1 MIILRSDSD
10 SVECVSRVLLEG
22 SVVVLPTDTVYGF
35 SGVVPESEVLI
46 RKIKGR
52 DETKPFIQLIAEP
65 EDIYRYTDE
74 VLPDQLLAL
83 WPGALT
89 VIVPLKKRLITGES
103 EVTTIAFRCPGDGWL
118 RQIIKAVGKPIYS
131 TSVNRS
137 GQPVLSSVLEIDKE
151 FGGEVKLIV
160 DGGSTENAL
169 PSTLVKFEKGK
180 CIILRQGDVCIPSSL
195 LL

>member
-35 SGVVPESEVLI
+35 SGVVPESEDVI

-74 VLPDQLLAL
+74 VLPDQLIAL

-103 EVTTIAFRCPGDGWL
+103 EVTTVAFRCPGDGWL

-137 GQPVLSSVLEIDKE
+137 GQSVLSSVLEIDKE

>member
-74 VLPDQLLAL
+74 VLPDQLLAM

-103 EVTTIAFRCPGDGWL
+103 EVTTVSFRCPGDGWL

>member
-10 SVECVSRVLLEG
+10 SVEFVSRVLLEG

-46 RKIKGR
+46 HKIKGR

-74 VLPDQLLAL
+74 VLPDQLLAM

-103 EVTTIAFRCPGDGWL
+103 EVTTVAFRCPGDGWL

>member
-35 SGVVPESEVLI
+35 SGVVPESEDVI

-74 VLPDQLLAL
+74 VLPDQLLAM

-89 VIVPLKKRLITGES
+89 VIVPLKKRFITGES
-103 EVTTIAFRCPGDGWL
+103 EVTTVAFRCPGDGWL

>member
-74 VLPDQLLAL
+74 VLPDQLLAM

-103 EVTTIAFRCPGDGWL
+103 EVTTVAFRCPGDGWL

-195 LL
+195 LI

>member
-1 MIILRSDSD
+1 MIILRSDGN
-10 SVECVSRVLLEG
+10 SVEFVSRVLLEG

-35 SGVVPESEVLI
+35 SGVVPESEDVI

-65 EDIYRYTDE
+65 KDIYRYTNE

-89 VIVPLKKRLITGES
+89 VIVPLKKNLITGEF
-103 EVTTIAFRCPGDGWL
+103 EVTTVAFRCPEDGWL

-180 CIILRQGDVCIPSSL
+180 CIILRQGDICIPSSL

>member
-1 MIILRSDSD
+1 MIILRSDGN
-10 SVECVSRVLLEG
+10 SVEFVSRVLLEG

-35 SGVVPESEVLI
+35 SGVVPESEDVI

-74 VLPDQLLAL
+74 VLPDQLLAM

-103 EVTTIAFRCPGDGWL
+103 EVTTVAFRCPGDGWL

>member
-1 MIILRSDSD
+1 MIILRSDSN
-10 SVECVSRVLLEG
+10 SVEFVSRVLLEG

-35 SGVVPESEVLI
+35 SGVVPESEDVI

-103 EVTTIAFRCPGDGWL
+103 EVTTVAFRCPGDGWL

>member
-35 SGVVPESEVLI
+35 SGVVPESEDVI

-74 VLPDQLLAL
+74 VLPDQLLAM

-103 EVTTIAFRCPGDGWL
+103 EVTTVAFRCPGDGWL

>member
-35 SGVVPESEVLI
+35 SGVVPESEDVI

-74 VLPDQLLAL
+74 VLPDQWILGYCSGIF
-83 WPGALT
+83 PGAVRILWQLR
-89 VIVPLKKRLITGES
+89 ILIYK
-103 EVTTIAFRCPGDGWL
+103 L
-118 RQIIKAVGKPIYS
+118 RK
-131 TSVNRS
+131 
-137 GQPVLSSVLEIDKE
+137 LSPYSVL
-151 FGGEVKLIV
+151 L
-160 DGGSTENAL
+160 L
-169 PSTLVKFEKGK
+169 PYYNQFTGQNPEKS
-180 CIILRQGDVCIPSSL
+180 I
-195 LL
+195 

>member
-1 MIILRSDSD
+1 MIILRSDGN
-10 SVECVSRVLLEG
+10 SVEFVSRVLLEG

-35 SGVVPESEVLI
+35 SGVVPESEDVI

-89 VIVPLKKRLITGES
+89 VIVPLKKILITGES
-103 EVTTIAFRCPGDGWL
+103 EVTTVAFRCPGDGWL

-180 CIILRQGDVCIPSSL
+180 CIILRQADVCIPSSL

>member
-10 SVECVSRVLLEG
+10 SVDFVSRVLLEG

-35 SGVVPESEVLI
+35 SGVVPESEDVI

-74 VLPDQLLAL
+74 VLPDQLLAM

-103 EVTTIAFRCPGDGWL
+103 EVTTVAFRCPGDGWL

-160 DGGSTENAL
+160 DGGSTENSL

>member
-74 VLPDQLLAL
+74 VLPDQLLAM

-103 EVTTIAFRCPGDGWL
+103 EVTTVAFRCPGDGWL

-137 GQPVLSSVLEIDKE
+137 GQPVLPSVLEIDKE

>member
-103 EVTTIAFRCPGDGWL
+103 EVTTVAFRCPGDGWL

>member
-10 SVECVSRVLLEG
+10 SVEFVSRVLLEG

-35 SGVVPESEVLI
+35 SGVVPESEDVI

-103 EVTTIAFRCPGDGWL
+103 EVTTVAFRCPGDGWL

-180 CIILRQGDVCIPSSL
+180 CIILRQGDVCISSSL

>member
-10 SVECVSRVLLEG
+10 SVEFVSRVLLEG

-35 SGVVPESEVLI
+35 SGVVPESEDVI

-74 VLPDQLLAL
+74 VLPDQLLAM

-103 EVTTIAFRCPGDGWL
+103 EVTTVAFRCPGDGWL

>member
-1 MIILRSDSD
+1 MIILRSDSN
-10 SVECVSRVLLEG
+10 SVDFVSRVLLEG

-35 SGVVPESEVLI
+35 SGIVPESEDMI

-52 DETKPFIQLIAEP
+52 DEAKPFIQLIAEP
-65 EDIYRYTDE
+65 DDIYRYTDE

-103 EVTTIAFRCPGDGWL
+103 EVTTVAFRCPGDGWL

>member
-1 MIILRSDSD
+1 MIILRSDGN
-10 SVECVSRVLLEG
+10 SVEFVSRVLLEG

-35 SGVVPESEVLI
+35 SGVVPESEDVI

-103 EVTTIAFRCPGDGWL
+103 EVTTVAFRCPGDGWL

>member
-35 SGVVPESEVLI
+35 SGVVPESEDVI

-89 VIVPLKKRLITGES
+89 VIVPLKKILITGES
-103 EVTTIAFRCPGDGWL
+103 EVTTVAFRCPGDGWL

-180 CIILRQGDVCIPSSL
+180 CIILRQGNVCIPSSL

>member
-35 SGVVPESEVLI
+35 SGVVPESEDVI

-103 EVTTIAFRCPGDGWL
+103 EVTTVAFRCPGDGWL

-180 CIILRQGDVCIPSSL
+180 CIILRQGNVCIPSSL

>member
-1 MIILRSDSD
+1 MIILRSDGN
-10 SVECVSRVLLEG
+10 SVEFVSRVLLEG

-35 SGVVPESEVLI
+35 SGVVPESEDVI

-89 VIVPLKKRLITGES
+89 VIVPLKKILITGES
-103 EVTTIAFRCPGDGWL
+103 EVTTVAFRCPGDGWL

>member
-35 SGVVPESEVLI
+35 SGVVSESEDVI

-65 EDIYRYTDE
+65 EDIYRYTDD
-74 VLPDQLLAL
+74 VLPDQLLAM

-103 EVTTIAFRCPGDGWL
+103 EVTTVAFRCPGDGWL

>member
-1 MIILRSDSD
+1 MIILRSDSN
-10 SVECVSRVLLEG
+10 SVEFVSKVLLEG
-22 SVVVLPTDTVYGF
+22 AVVVLPTDTVYGF
-35 SGVVPESEVLI
+35 SGIVPDSEDLI

-74 VLPDQLLAL
+74 VLPNQLLAL
-83 WPGALT
+83 WPEALT
-89 VIVPLKKRLITGES
+89 VIVPLRNNLITGES
-103 EVTTIAFRCPGDGWL
+103 EVTTVAFRCPGDGWL

-137 GQPVLSSVLEIDKE
+137 GQPVLSSVSEIDTE

-180 CIILRQGDVCIPSSL
+180 CTILRQGDVCIPSSL

>member
-1 MIILRSDSD
+1 MIILRSDGN
-10 SVECVSRVLLEG
+10 SVEFVSRVLLEG

-35 SGVVPESEVLI
+35 SGVVPESEDVI

-89 VIVPLKKRLITGES
+89 VIVPLKKILITGES
-103 EVTTIAFRCPGDGWL
+103 EVTTVAFRCPGDGWL

-180 CIILRQGDVCIPSSL
+180 CIILRQGDVCIPRSL

>member
-1 MIILRSDSD
+1 MIILRSDSN
-10 SVECVSRVLLEG
+10 SVEFVSRVLLEG

-35 SGVVPESEVLI
+35 SGVVPESEDVI

-74 VLPDQLLAL
+74 VLPDQLLVM

-103 EVTTIAFRCPGDGWL
+103 EVTTVAFRCPGDGWL

-180 CIILRQGDVCIPSSL
+180 CIILRQGEVCIPSSL

>member
-35 SGVVPESEVLI
+35 SGVVPESEDVI

-74 VLPDQLLAL
+74 VLPDQLLAM

-103 EVTTIAFRCPGDGWL
+103 EVTTVAFRCPGDGWL

-180 CIILRQGDVCIPSSL
+180 CIILRQGNVCIPSSL

>member
-35 SGVVPESEVLI
+35 SGVVPESEDVI

-89 VIVPLKKRLITGES
+89 VIVPLKKILITGES
-103 EVTTIAFRCPGDGWL
+103 EVTTVAFRCPGDGWL

>member
-10 SVECVSRVLLEG
+10 SVEFVSRVLLEG

-35 SGVVPESEVLI
+35 SGVVPESEDVI

-74 VLPDQLLAL
+74 VLPDQLLAM

-103 EVTTIAFRCPGDGWL
+103 EVTTVAFRCPGDGWL

-131 TSVNRS
+131 TSVNRA

>member
-1 MIILRSDSD
+1 MIILRSDGN
-10 SVECVSRVLLEG
+10 SVEFVSRVLLEG

-35 SGVVPESEVLI
+35 SGVVPESEDVI

-65 EDIYRYTDE
+65 KDIYRYTDE

-89 VIVPLKKRLITGES
+89 VIVPLKKILITGES
-103 EVTTIAFRCPGDGWL
+103 EVTTVAFRCPGDGWL

>member
-1 MIILRSDSD
+1 MIILRSDGI
-10 SVECVSRVLLEG
+10 SVEFVSRVLLEG

-35 SGVVPESEVLI
+35 SGVVPESEDVI

-89 VIVPLKKRLITGES
+89 VIVPLKKILITGES
-103 EVTTIAFRCPGDGWL
+103 EVTTVAFRCPGDGWL

>member
-1 MIILRSDSD
+1 MIILRSDGN
-10 SVECVSRVLLEG
+10 SVEFVSRVLLEG

-35 SGVVPESEVLI
+35 SGVVPESEDVI

-74 VLPDQLLAL
+74 VLPDQLLAM

-89 VIVPLKKRLITGES
+89 VIVPLKKILITGES
-103 EVTTIAFRCPGDGWL
+103 EVTTVAFRCPGDGWL

>member
-22 SVVVLPTDTVYGF
+22 SVVVLPTDTMYGF

-74 VLPDQLLAL
+74 VLPDQLLAM

-103 EVTTIAFRCPGDGWL
+103 EVTTVAFRCPGDGWL

>member
-1 MIILRSDSD
+1 MIILRSDGN
-10 SVECVSRVLLEG
+10 SVEFVSRVLLEG
-22 SVVVLPTDTVYGF
+22 SVVVLPTDAVYGF
-35 SGVVPESEVLI
+35 SGVVPESEDVI

-89 VIVPLKKRLITGES
+89 VIVPLKKILITGES
-103 EVTTIAFRCPGDGWL
+103 EVTTVAFRCPGDGWL

>member
-1 MIILRSDSD
+1 MIILRSDGN
-10 SVECVSRVLLEG
+10 SVEFVSRVLLEG

-35 SGVVPESEVLI
+35 SGVVPESEDVI

-89 VIVPLKKRLITGES
+89 VIVPLKKILITGES
-103 EVTTIAFRCPGDGWL
+103 EVTTVAFRCPGDGWL

-137 GQPVLSSVLEIDKE
+137 GQPVLSSVIKKKKKI
-151 FGGEVKLIV
+151 GGEVKLIV

>member
-10 SVECVSRVLLEG
+10 SVDFVSRVLLEG

-35 SGVVPESEVLI
+35 SGVVPESEDVI

-103 EVTTIAFRCPGDGWL
+103 EVTTVAFRCPGDGWL

>member
-1 MIILRSDSD
+1 MIILRSDSN
-10 SVECVSRVLLEG
+10 SVEFVSRVLLEG

-35 SGVVPESEVLI
+35 SGVVPESEDVI

-103 EVTTIAFRCPGDGWL
+103 EVTTVAFRCPGDGWL

-180 CIILRQGDVCIPSSL
+180 CIILRQGEVCIPSSL

>member
-35 SGVVPESEVLI
+35 SGVVPESEDVI

-74 VLPDQLLAL
+74 VLPDQLLAM

-103 EVTTIAFRCPGDGWL
+103 EVTTVAFRCPGDGWL

-137 GQPVLSSVLEIDKE
+137 GQPVLPSVLEIDKE

>member
-1 MIILRSDSD
+1 M
-10 SVECVSRVLLEG
+10 
-22 SVVVLPTDTVYGF
+22 
-35 SGVVPESEVLI
+35 
-46 RKIKGR
+46 
-52 DETKPFIQLIAEP
+52 IAEP

-89 VIVPLKKRLITGES
+89 VIVPLKKILITGES
-103 EVTTIAFRCPGDGWL
+103 EVTTVAFRCPGDGWL

-180 CIILRQGDVCIPSSL
+180 CIILRQGDVCIPRSML
-195 LL
+195 L

>member
-10 SVECVSRVLLEG
+10 SVDFVSRVLLEG

-35 SGVVPESEVLI
+35 SGVVPESEDVI

-74 VLPDQLLAL
+74 VLPDQLLAM

-103 EVTTIAFRCPGDGWL
+103 EVTTVAFRCPGDGWL